1 MTDSFLAQAR
11 TNPVKKKWQC
21 CATGVCRAES
31 ISLNGVAIRI
41 GHDPMSHSANAGTAR
56 SDYREYAPPQPLA
69 DHFLCL
75 WTQSITGDQGEYA
88 QRVLPDGC
96 IDIVFINDEAPIV
109 VGPWVKPFVARF
121 PVGTTIVGARWHPG
135 RAPALLGLPSA
146 ELLNQS
152 VALRDVWS
160 RSLSSSFEQVSERPN
175 LVARRSS
182 LEDTLLRLVP
192 DAAPSDPIVNASIQW
207 LARHPHGRVR
217 QLSRWIG
224 VSSRQ
229 LQRRFSESV
238 GYGPKAFQSI
248 LRFQRLLHS
257 AGREGRWKSL
267 AELSA
272 EAGYSDQAHMTREV
286 QRFSGSPPTG
296 LFQSAQSALQM
307 SDLFKPPPDELRRRD
322 EGFCAPAK
330 TP

>member
-1 MTDSFLAQAR
+1 MHTKA
-11 TNPVKKKWQC
+11 V
-21 CATGVCRAES
+21 E
-31 ISLNGVAIRI
+31 
-41 GHDPMSHSANAGTAR
+41 
-56 SDYREYAPPQPLA
+56 SDYREYAPPRSLA

-75 WTQSITGDQGEYA
+75 WTQSITGCHGEYA

-121 PVGTTIVGARWHPG
+121 PVASKIVGVRWHPG
-135 RAPALLGLPSA
+135 RAPALLGLPAA

-160 RSLSSSFEQVSERPN
+160 GTLGSSFEQVSEQPS
-175 LVARRSS
+175 LSARRSL
-182 LEDTLLRLVP
+182 LEDMLLSLLA
-192 DAAPSDPIVNASIQW
+192 DAAPLDPIVNASIQW

-224 VSSRQ
+224 ISSRQ
-229 LQRRFSESV
+229 LQRRFSVSV

-248 LRFQRLLHS
+248 LRFQRVLHF
-257 AGREGRWKSL
+257 AGRGNRRRSL

-272 EAGYSDQAHMTREV
+272 DVGYSDQAHMTREV
-286 QRFSGSPPTG
+286 QRLSSCPPTV
-296 LFQSAQSALQM
+296 LFQSARCALQM
-307 SDLFKPPPDELRRRD
+307 SDF
-322 EGFCAPAK
+322 FK
-330 TP
+330 TPPESAWYAP